1 MLIITRRLLNYE
13 LTCGSSKIALF
24 HSCERWC
31 PERVRGRGSRF
42 LPREEKVLI
51 ISLTMWEVLVDN
63 FI

>member
-31 PERVRGRGSRF
+31 PERVLGGGADSYLGRKRNRYDLYSIYF
-42 LPREEKVLI
+42 C
-51 ISLTMWEVLVDN
+51 SY
-63 FI
+63 